1 MNIEICWI
9 SSPLLQNSI
18 FVILLMSKKFVMTLS
33 EQYFP
38 FYFHRRKQVR
48 QAIVALTRTWSFAMK
63 TWPQPQHWPQVWK
76 YFLVCTQD
84 DILRLGPLVF
94 SRFPSYLLS
103 DLRTTILVPFYIFL
117 TRKNT
122 WLKRLTFVDNFR
134 YLNGKLFF
142 LLPHQMI
149 FSD

>member
-103 DLRTTILVPFYIFL
+103 DLRMTLLVPFYIFL
-117 TRKNT
+117 TGNNT
-122 WLKRLTFVDNFR
+122 WFKKMNFCW
-134 YLNGKLFF
+134 
-142 LLPHQMI
+142 
-149 FSD
+149 